1 MMLKMRRRKVFDADD
16 DDKTMLMMMTML
28 MLMTMMMVMTMLMT
42 MLIIILMIIMLMT
55 TTPLVMM
62 TMMTLRSRLT
72 ERSWPVAKC
81 HARLVLSLCCTLAA
95 SHNDND
101 DDQVGHVGD
110 HAHDYDVIKPVQ
122 DIRIVSLL
130 HIGCRSQ

>member
-1 MMLKMRRRKVFDADD
+1 MQGDEEEKQFEGGWLAGGQGFFLPFFYPNFFFSTQLFFDEDED
-16 DDKTMLMMMTML
+16 EKQFEGGCCWL
-28 MLMTMMMVMTMLMT
+28 
-42 MLIIILMIIMLMT
+42 
-55 TTPLVMM
+55 
-62 TMMTLRSRLT
+62 
-72 ERSWPVAKC
+72 VAKC